1 MKNKKDN
8 FAVIET
14 IRKQGKHMQKR
25 IHKFDT
31 LTHAEMLA
39 NDLMIY
45 FANHNP
51 QYRVEQQFLSARMYN
66 NKDDVMFTEQ
76 YEIKEL

>member
-8 FAVIET
+8 FVVIET
-14 IRKQGKHMQKR
+14 IRKQGKPMQKR

-31 LTHAEMLA
+31 LTHAEMFA
-39 NDLMIY
+39 NDLMLY

-51 QYRVEQQFLSARMYN
+51 QYRFKQQFLSARMYK
-66 NKDDVMFTEQ
+66 NKDDIMFTEQ

>member
-1 MKNKKDN
+1 MSSKNDN

-14 IRKQGKHMQKR
+14 ILGHGKPMQKR

-31 LTHAEMLA
+31 LTHAEIFA
-39 NDLMIY
+39 NDLMLY

-51 QYRVEQQFLSARMYN
+51 KYRIEQQFLSAKMY
-66 NKDDVMFTEQ
+66 KHSDDLMFAEQ